1 MVTDWSVIETDYITS
16 NLSYRQIAK
25 KYGIEFTTI
34 KKRGKVD
41 GWVEKRESHRAK
53 VTSKALQAAEDV
65 EIKLF
70 SKVCNVADKLLKVL
84 DKTADKMIETTEKG
98 ELVHPSLIKPMTA
111 ALKDI
116 KEIQNRPTEADIREQ
131 EARIKALVAKIPDV
145 EAEEL
150 GVIVMPERK
159 DVDNE

>member
-1 MVTDWSVIETDYITS
+1 MVIDWSAIEADYITG
-16 NLSYRQIAK
+16 NLSYRQIAQ
-25 KYGIEFTTI
+25 KYNIDNNTI
-34 KKRGKVD
+34 ANRGKLEH
-41 GWVEKRESHRAK
+41 WVERRKDYKNKFTAK
-53 VTSKALQAAEDV
+53 LIQNAEKS
-65 EIKLF
+65 ELKLME
-70 SKVCNVADKLLKVL
+70 KVCNVADKLLKVL

-131 EARIKALVAKIPDV
+131 EARIKALESKLPNV